1 MKKIENKEC
10 RHGTFSKQRD
20 SIFREASKLSTL
32 TGAQVG
38 IIMFSPDDDKAY
50 AFGHPDINTIT
61 DRFVVAKKI
70 QPPIET
76 EKLIQAHGNATM
88 EKENLELGK
97 KEELKETEIKR
108 GEELREKMKDGGK
121 WFGSTSIDE
130 LNFEQLDQLKES
142 YVRFKQNLETEMERR
157 SSMNP

>member
-1 MKKIENKEC
+1 MEKIENKKC
-10 RHGTFSKQRD
+10 QHVTFSKQRD
-20 SIFREASKLSTL
+20 SIFQEASELSTL

-61 DRFVVAKKI
+61 DRFVAEKI
-70 QPPIET
+70 QPPTEV
-76 EKLIQAHGNATM
+76 EKLIQTHGNATM
-88 EKENLELGK
+88 EKQNLELAK
-97 KEELKETEIKR
+97 NEEFKETEIKR
-108 GEELREKMKDGGK
+108 GEELNEKMKDNGQ

-130 LNFEQLDQLKES
+130 LNFEQLVQLKES
-142 YVRFKQNLETEMERR
+142 YAKFKQNLETEMKRR